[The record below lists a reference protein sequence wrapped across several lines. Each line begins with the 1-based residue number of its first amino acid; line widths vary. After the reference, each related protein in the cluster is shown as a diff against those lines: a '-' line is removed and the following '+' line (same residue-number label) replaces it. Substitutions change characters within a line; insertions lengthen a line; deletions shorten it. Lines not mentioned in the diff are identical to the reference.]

1 MYQTIDRMKIYRLI
15 YNSAWIRVSKKK
27 YATILCIEGSEH
39 AVFTNIHWTNTYS
52 HFFSIYFI
60 IKQYI
65 SSRSVTVSD
74 GLFMVSATRDV
85 PRSKTIGGEKAKP
98 FFENFKKLSKKTFK
112 FSKLGGVN
120 DF

>member
-1 MYQTIDRMKIYRLI
+1 
-15 YNSAWIRVSKKK
+15 
-27 YATILCIEGSEH
+27 
-39 AVFTNIHWTNTYS
+39 
-52 HFFSIYFI
+52 
-60 IKQYI
+60 
-65 SSRSVTVSD
+65 
-74 GLFMVSATRDV
+74 MVSATRDV